1 MDSKNHPR
9 IRLLF
14 VMAVDLVK
22 HIGGCHC
29 GKVRFEI
36 LAKPVLK
43 AWKCNCTICVKKGIT
58 PVLVPEEYFKLLQGE
73 GHISCYTYNTH
84 QAKHYFC
91 TTCGIH
97 AFYRPRSNP
106 KAYGISLHC
115 LDGGT
120 VQKIDTVVINALD
133 WENWEKYLMEHP
145 GASNYTDNVQ

>member
-1 MDSKNHPR
+1 M
-9 IRLLF
+9 
-14 VMAVDLVK
+14 
-22 HIGGCHC
+22 
-29 GKVRFEI
+29 
-36 LAKPVLK
+36 
-43 AWKCNCTICVKKGIT
+43 KKGIT